1 MDTCPPHFLPI
12 GCHPTLVLNAVT
24 VSHPGQVRVDP
35 DAWTGWSVRLEAG
48 SAEQG
53 LACAGLVHL
62 TDVPVC
68 VGEHSMF
75 YRVPSHLQI
84 EVLSPLPPVLER
96 FKEEY
101 KTLGRALDTTRHEL
115 SMQAVHMEGS
125 GQELLGRHLH
135 GRKKPQDPHVTS

>member
-1 MDTCPPHFLPI
+1 
-12 GCHPTLVLNAVT
+12 
-24 VSHPGQVRVDP
+24 
-35 DAWTGWSVRLEAG
+35 
-48 SAEQG
+48 
-53 LACAGLVHL
+53 
-62 TDVPVC
+62 
-68 VGEHSMF
+68 MF
-75 YRVPSHLQI
+75 YRVPSHLQT

-135 GRKKPQDPHVTS
+135 GRKEPQDPHVTS